1 MKMENWS
8 EILVDKEVLQYP
20 VYWSSLKLGG
30 SLFATQGTTGTIH
43 SLTSKLQ
50 LPKPEKQP
58 V

>member
-1 MKMENWS
+1 MENWS